1 MADMQRVPQDGRLRV
16 HRTRDAGET
25 WTELGEGLPDDAW
38 VAVMRDAFCADA
50 ADPTGIYV
58 GTRDGCVYASNDEG
72 DSFTLVADHLPDV
85 LTVKAADAAVSVQ
98 VLLPG
103 VLAALAGGEKHVD
116 VEPAGDTLADL
127 LDALAAEHPMLAR
140 RIRDETG
147 QVRRFVNVY
156 VDGDDVR
163 FEGGLATKVRDGA
176 EVQVLP
182 SVAGG

>member
-1 MADMQRVPQDGRLRV
+1 M
-16 HRTRDAGET
+16 
-25 WTELGEGLPDDAW
+25 
-38 VAVMRDAFCADA
+38 
-50 ADPTGIYV
+50 
-58 GTRDGCVYASNDEG
+58 
-72 DSFTLVADHLPDV
+72 
-85 LTVKAADAAVSVQ
+85 SVQ

-103 VLAALAGGEKHVD
+103 VLAALAGGAKHLD
-116 VEPAGDTLADL
+116 VEPAGGTLADL
-127 LDALAAEHPMLAR
+127 LDALAAEHPLLGR

-163 FEGGLATKVRDGA
+163 FEGGLAAKVRDGA

>member
-1 MADMQRVPQDGRLRV
+1 M
-16 HRTRDAGET
+16 T
-25 WTELGEGLPDDAW
+25 
-38 VAVMRDAFCADA
+38 
-50 ADPTGIYV
+50 
-58 GTRDGCVYASNDEG
+58 
-72 DSFTLVADHLPDV
+72 
-85 LTVKAADAAVSVQ
+85 VQ

-103 VLAALAGGEKHVD
+103 VLASLAGGAKHLD
-116 VEPAGDTLADL
+116 VEPAGGTLADV
-127 LDALAAEHPMLAR
+127 LDALAVQHPLLAR

-163 FEGGLATKVRDGA
+163 FGGGLDTTVRDGA

>member
-1 MADMQRVPQDGRLRV
+1 V
-16 HRTRDAGET
+16 T
-25 WTELGEGLPDDAW
+25 
-38 VAVMRDAFCADA
+38 
-50 ADPTGIYV
+50 
-58 GTRDGCVYASNDEG
+58 
-72 DSFTLVADHLPDV
+72 
-85 LTVKAADAAVSVQ
+85 VQ

-103 VLAALAGGEKHVD
+103 VLASLAGGAKHVD
-116 VEPAGDTLADL
+116 VAPAGDTLADL

-163 FEGGLATKVRDGA
+163 FAQGLRTKVRDGA
-176 EVQVLP
+176 EVHVLP

>member
-1 MADMQRVPQDGRLRV
+1 M
-16 HRTRDAGET
+16 T
-25 WTELGEGLPDDAW
+25 
-38 VAVMRDAFCADA
+38 
-50 ADPTGIYV
+50 
-58 GTRDGCVYASNDEG
+58 
-72 DSFTLVADHLPDV
+72 
-85 LTVKAADAAVSVQ
+85 VQ

-103 VLAALAGGEKHVD
+103 VLATLAGGAKHLHLQP
-116 VEPAGDTLADL
+116 EGPTLADL

-163 FEGGLATKVRDGA
+163 FEQGLATPVRDGA